1 MDKEKKRTSKGDIIF
16 MIIVSIMLMA
26 LLFGL
31 AFLNNQNQ
39 DLKKKAEFNQ
49 VKQGL
54 CVYVE
59 SHKTAYKTEYTYCL
73 VYDEETDKVIEVDL
87 YEELIHG
94 SIRVGDTIVYVVD
107 YDYTDADFLNVIYQ

>member
-1 MDKEKKRTSKGDIIF
+1 MMNKKDKAEIASFIF
-16 MIIVSIMLMA
+16 VGICSFIMFITTI
-26 LLFGL
+26 LF
-31 AFLNNQNQ
+31 ATKNQ
-39 DLKKKAEFNQ
+39 DLEKKVEFNQ

-94 SIRVGDTIVYVVD
+94 DIRVGDTIVYVVD